1 MHVRGVT
8 RAALCFGGLALP
20 GPVLGQATGDQ
31 ARLVFT
37 VQAGAVAER
46 ELWSI
51 AAQPIQFTPTAD
63 TLALGRRIR
72 STLVVGFGGTYFP
85 GENLGLSVEGFRIG
99 LGFEDACRLAFSS
112 GSGDVATACQD
123 IQGATKPASAVVL
136 SVGPVFRVNSRK
148 LVSPFVRG
156 NLGVSFSTQS
166 SLRTIGQYPTSD
178 GTATLVVYDDESD
191 SRLAPAFA
199 LGAGFTAAVAKGYQ
213 LRWEVRDNIVGVQ
226 TVTGPTPRPQIVPP
240 HKLTFKHLFSIT
252 IGFDVVLERRRGR
265 RY

>member
-1 MHVRGVT
+1 M
-8 RAALCFGGLALP
+8 ALP
-20 GPVLGQATGDQ
+20 RPAQSQATGDQ

-37 VQAGAVAER
+37 VQAGAVAATN
-46 ELWSI
+46 LWSVG
-51 AAQPIQFTPTAD
+51 AQPIQLAPTAD

-85 GENLGLSVEGFRIG
+85 GENLGLAVEGFRIG
-99 LGFEDACRLAFSS
+99 LGFEDSCRLVFSS
-112 GSGDVATACQD
+112 GSGDVANACQN
-123 IQGATKPASAVVL
+123 IQGATKPASAVIL

-148 LVSPFVRG
+148 LLSPFVRG
-156 NLGVSFSTQS
+156 NIGISFSTQS

-191 SRLAPAFA
+191 SRIAPAFA
-199 LGAGFTAAVAKGYQ
+199 LGAGFTAAVARGYQ

-226 TVTGPTPRPQIVPP
+226 TVTEPTPQQQIVPP
-240 HKLTFKHLFSIT
+240 HELEFKHLFSMT